1 MSLVDEAQAVSK
13 MEISKIRMPVNPAC
27 LITEANLCAGHLRCN
42 QPRKTAVTDC
52 TGSRSDRRPIQKC
65 PELLPPSP
73 FGAYDGLAKC
83 ASTAVIFGS
92 VFRSVTTPSWDSEAQ
107 AQSNH
112 AIIKASIPQHA
123 ACLFTTRNLLIDD
136 LDATS
141 GFPAL
146 ILKERSHEKI
156 LRGKRS
162 SPLVPYG
169 RQLGRA

>member
-1 MSLVDEAQAVSK
+1 MFDHGSEPMCGSSPMQQAAKDRSQTVSA
-13 MEISKIRMPVNPAC
+13 IGV
-27 LITEANLCAGHLRCN
+27 
-42 QPRKTAVTDC
+42 
-52 TGSRSDRRPIQKC
+52 PIQKC

-73 FGAYDGLAKC
+73 LGAYDGFGKC

-146 ILKERSHEKI
+146 MLKERSHEKL
-156 LRGKRS
+156 LRGQRS